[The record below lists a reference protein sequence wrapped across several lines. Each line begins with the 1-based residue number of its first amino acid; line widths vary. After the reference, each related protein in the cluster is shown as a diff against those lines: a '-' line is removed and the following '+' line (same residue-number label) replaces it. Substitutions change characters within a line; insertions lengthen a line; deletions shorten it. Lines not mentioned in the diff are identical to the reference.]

1 MGLDR
6 RTLELT
12 PQQRRAC
19 DRVNAILAAT
29 PRIRPQ
35 GLTLALGQRLNAPLS
50 ALTGQISGTLLRRSG
65 VSVTRLVT
73 RSGVT
78 GRRMDPAQGTH
89 GLMIDFHGGGW
100 VVGSAA
106 LNDRVN
112 GHLVRHGLSVASI
125 DYRLITDDGV
135 SGMAEAVADCRE
147 GIRWALATS
156 DMPIFVA
163 GESAGAHLAC
173 LAVLGLTDDERRR
186 LAGCLFVQGVFDLG
200 GSPSVRAAAKAT
212 LLFDGPN
219 LSRDL
224 GLLMPGQSE
233 EERRRP
239 EVSPLYAE
247 LDHVPPALFVVG
259 ELDPLRDDGVQMAER
274 WSRAADARL
283 LDVPTA
289 PHGFQHF
296 GTPAAS
302 LAQAEMR
309 KWIDERL
316 GVRVS
321 VDDAN
326 P

>member
-12 PQQRRAC
+12 SEQRRAC
-19 DRVNAILAAT
+19 DRINAILAMA
-29 PRIRPQ
+29 PRVRPDR
-35 GLTLALGQRLNAPLS
+35 LTLALGQRLNAPLS

-65 VSVTRLVT
+65 VNVTTVVT

-78 GRRMDPAQGTH
+78 GRKMDPVEGAH
-89 GLMIDFHGGGW
+89 ALVVDFHGGGW
-100 VVGSAA
+100 MVGSAS

-156 DMPIFVA
+156 DLPIFVA

-173 LAVLGLTDDERRR
+173 LAVLGLTGDERRR
-186 LAGCLFVQGVFDLG
+186 LAGCVFIQGVFDLA
-200 GSPSVRAAAKAT
+200 GSPSVRAATKTT

-239 EVSPLYAE
+239 DVSPLYAE
-247 LDHVPPALFVVG
+247 LGYVPPALFVVG

-274 WSRAADARL
+274 WSGEADVRL
-283 LDVPTA
+283 LYVPTA
-289 PHGFQHF
+289 PHGVQHF
-296 GTPAAS
+296 GTPAGS

-326 P
+326 R